1 MFSEAG
7 WKLSLHERLFVL
19 KQPLSWERD
28 ASWGLAQ
35 LSHTQLLYKP
45 ILYMLLTIGIGVA
58 ILEYYKMTI
67 RRLSGIL
74 NYDWSV
80 VVF

>member
-28 ASWGLAQ
+28 ASWGLAHE
-35 LSHTQLLYKP
+35 LSSTQLLYKP
-45 ILYMLLTIGIGVA
+45 ILYMLYWYRSSYFRVL
-58 ILEYYKMTI
+58 
-67 RRLSGIL
+67 
-74 NYDWSV
+74 
-80 VVF
+80 